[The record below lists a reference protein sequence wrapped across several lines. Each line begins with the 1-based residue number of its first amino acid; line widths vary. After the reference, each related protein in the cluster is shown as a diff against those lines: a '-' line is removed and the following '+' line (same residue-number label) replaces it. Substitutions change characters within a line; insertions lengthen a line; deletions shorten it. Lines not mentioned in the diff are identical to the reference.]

1 MDLEALSTDRTQ
13 WQTNT
18 LEKISR
24 SLGLMDHEDISLG
37 ERANSQKNVIV
48 FGMTQAGK
56 TCMLLAV
63 AGISFNHQEY
73 VETTLRAGQKKGGS
87 STSTAI
93 IYKRS
98 QNQKF
103 GISYISNGEQAGK
116 PVFFETDNQFQQEL
130 ISIRKQVEKNQHPD
144 ERLIVYIPDRYFEP
158 AYKGYNFNIIDLPG
172 AGSRNALE
180 TAHVEKLRSRYF
192 DAAHVKIIVCSIEEN
207 QSLQTA
213 NEIAKLL
220 PAEDIFDWQTLR
232 DEYILIVTSAYSMES
247 VKKYFSIPRAERT
260 KTFEEILA
268 EKINSEVIP
277 TFNADFNLEIFPLDV
292 GESFQRLY
300 TSLDEDDRAEVE
312 QLRHKT
318 IQRLMQ
324 SIEQRKGNT
333 LKNVI
338 DKMDARIKMDIK
350 RQQENVEKKRAEIQ
364 LKILNAQNSEAQM
377 SDDIEKMKNAC
388 EEISKQIDSLKQ
400 SKLRIASAKEKQFI
414 GKRQIETL
422 LQETCPG
429 KRLKNTQRSV
439 FLANFEKIILNYGCT
454 LRGEIESVLNGVTS
468 VEHFK
473 KRIDWDAEF
482 SRYLTNQIDALAA
495 ELSPVAF
502 WKRAPLVEDVVV
514 SSDRLLTDA
523 RNWLYRRVADIT
535 ADIDKACHNLDNQKK
550 SLRSSYEAVC
560 RELKDIEDTQIPLLS
575 IELRRFD
582 EEAALIEE
590 KRIDSKTLISKW
602 LDMAKDEYGKQYK
615 EYKRRLHSALTTNE
629 EKIYLMIVMG
639 LMEQDALKLL
649 GLSTNN
655 EGIQ

>member
-1 MDLEALSTDRTQ
+1 MDLEALSIERTL

-24 SLGLMDHEDISLG
+24 SLGLIDHEEISLG
-37 ERANSQKNVIV
+37 ESGNSQKNVIV

-63 AGISFNHQEY
+63 AGISFDHQEY

-98 QNQKF
+98 QNQNF
-103 GISYISNGEQAGK
+103 GITYVSNGEQVGK
-116 PVFFETDNQFQQEL
+116 PVFFETDIQFQQEL
-130 ISIRKQVEKNQHPD
+130 MSIRKLVEKNQHPD

-158 AYKGYNFNIIDLPG
+158 AHKVHNFNIVDLPG

-220 PAEDIFDWQTLR
+220 PAEDAFDWQTLR

-247 VKKYFSIPRAERT
+247 VKKYFSIPKAERT
-260 KTFEEILA
+260 KTFEEVLA

-277 TFNADFNLEIFPLDV
+277 TFDSDFNLEIFPLDV

-300 TSLDEDDRAEVE
+300 MSLNEEDRLEVT
-312 QLRHKT
+312 QLRQKT

-338 DKMDARIKMDIK
+338 DKMDARIKMNIK
-350 RQQENVEKKRAEIQ
+350 RQQESVEKTRAEIQ
-364 LKILNAQNSEAQM
+364 LKISNAQKNKNQM

-388 EEISKQIDSLKQ
+388 EELSEQIDRLEQ
-400 SKLRIASAKEKQFI
+400 SKTHIKGAKEKQFV
-414 GKRQIETL
+414 GKRQVEIL
-422 LQETCPG
+422 LQEICPS
-429 KRLKNTQRSV
+429 KRLKHTYRSPY
-439 FLANFEKIILNYGCT
+439 LASFEKIILNYGRA
-454 LRGEIESVLNGVTS
+454 LRGEIESVLNEVSS
-468 VEHFK
+468 VEHLK
-473 KRIDWDAEF
+473 KCIDWDAEF
-482 SRYLTNQIDALAA
+482 SRYLTNQIDTLAT
-495 ELSPVAF
+495 ELSPAAF
-502 WKRAPLVEDVVV
+502 WQRAPLVEDVVV
-514 SSDRLLTDA
+514 SSDRLLSNA

-535 ADIDKACHNLDNQKK
+535 TEIDKECSILKEQKK
-550 SLRSSYEAVC
+550 SLRSSYEAAT
-560 RELKDIEDTQIPLLS
+560 REMADIENTQIPLLS
-575 IELRRFD
+575 AALCRLD

-590 KRIDSKTLISKW
+590 KRIDSETLISKW
-602 LDMAKDEYGKQYK
+602 LDMAKDEYSKHYKKHKQ
-615 EYKRRLHSALTTNE
+615 RLHSASTTYD
-629 EKIYLMIVMG
+629 EKIKLIILMG

-649 GLSTNN
+649 GLSMNN
-655 EGIQ
+655 EGFQ